1 MHEQRLA
8 GKAWA
13 ATGPAMTEPLLRMEH
28 ISKRFPGVVALDDV
42 SFEILPGEV
51 HGLLGENGAGKS
63 TLLKILS
70 GAYRPDAGSITL
82 AGEPLTLATPLDA
95 QRQGIV
101 TIYQEFNLIPTMSVA
116 ENMFLG
122 REPGRGPFVS
132 WKRMRDE
139 TAGILRRLGLDLD
152 PMMPVSD
159 LSVGEQQMVEI
170 ARALSMESRIIIMDE
185 PTSALSEQEV
195 ERLFRIVADLK
206 NRGLSIIYVTH
217 RLQEVMRICD
227 RVTVLRDGARVGGG
241 KVGDLGVD
249 DFIRMM
255 VGRSG
260 SQLFTRLRGHGE
272 PGPVVMKIEGLWRE
286 RDPANP
292 HATLLRDVSLEVR
305 AGEILGLAG
314 LMGAGRTELA
324 RCIFGADAHQR
335 GRIAIG
341 GEPVTIRSPV
351 DAIRHGIG
359 LVPEDR
365 KQQALFLD
373 LAVRHNLTISN
384 LKSLSWGRWFVN
396 EAAEAELV
404 EHYRKA
410 LDIRMGSPDAE
421 IAGLSGGNQQKV
433 VLARWLA
440 LRPKVLIVDEPTRGI
455 DIAAKAEVHQQL
467 DAMARRGI
475 AVIAISSELPEV
487 LAISDRVVTM
497 REGRITGGMPRER
510 ATEESL
516 MHLMAL
522 DLTGADMAGAG
533 MAGAAGASNEGR
545 I

>member
-1 MHEQRLA
+1 
-8 GKAWA
+8 
-13 ATGPAMTEPLLRMEH
+13 MTEPLLRMEH

-70 GAYRPDAGSITL
+70 GAYQPDAGTIALS
-82 AGEPLTLATPLDA
+82 GEAIVLPTPLDA

-101 TIYQEFNLIPTMSVA
+101 TIYQEFNLIPTMTLA

-122 REPGRGPFVS
+122 REPGRGPFIS
-132 WKRMRDE
+132 WKRMRE
-139 TAGILRRLGLDLD
+139 ATAEALGRLGLDLD

-185 PTSALSEQEV
+185 PTSALTEHEV
-195 ERLFRIVADLK
+195 DRLFRIIAELK
-206 NRGLSIIYVTH
+206 KRGISIVYVTH
-217 RLQEVMRICD
+217 RLQEVMQICD
-227 RVTVLRDGARVGGG
+227 RVTVLRDGAHVGGG
-241 KVGDLGVD
+241 KVGDLGID

-255 VGRSG
+255 VGRS
-260 SQLFTRLRGHGE
+260 SAQLFTRLGDLRA
-272 PGPVVMKIEGLWRE
+272 PGPVVLKIDGLWRE

-292 HATLLRDVSLEVR
+292 HATLLRDISLEVR

-314 LMGAGRTELA
+314 LMGAGRTEVA
-324 RCIFGADAHQR
+324 RCIFGADPHRR
-335 GRIAIG
+335 GTFYIDGA
-341 GEPVTIRSPV
+341 PVTVRSPI
-351 DAIRHGIG
+351 DAIKLGIG

-373 LAVRHNLTISN
+373 LAVRHNLAISS
-384 LKSLSWGRWFVN
+384 LKNLSWGRWFVSD
-396 EAAEAELV
+396 AAERELV
-404 EHYRKA
+404 ERFRKT
-410 LDIRMGSPDAE
+410 LDIRMASADTN
-421 IAGLSGGNQQKV
+421 IADLSGGNQQKV

-467 DAMARRGI
+467 DAMARSGI

-487 LAISDRVVTM
+487 LAISDRIVTM
-497 REGRITGGMPRER
+497 REGRITGGMPRDQ
-510 ATEESL
+510 ATEEAL
-516 MHLMAL
+516 MHLMAI
-522 DLTGADMAGAG
+522 DP
-533 MAGAAGASNEGR
+533 AAASRTLNASGSEGR

>member
-1 MHEQRLA
+1 
-8 GKAWA
+8 
-13 ATGPAMTEPLLRMEH
+13 MTEPLLRMEH

-70 GAYRPDAGSITL
+70 GAYQPDAGTITL
-82 AGEPLTLATPLDA
+82 GGKPIALPTPLDA

-101 TIYQEFNLIPTMSVA
+101 TIYQEFNLIPTMTVA

-122 REPGRGPFVS
+122 REPGSGPFIS
-132 WKRMRDE
+132 WKRMREE
-139 TAGILRRLGLDLD
+139 TAEALGRLGLDLD

-185 PTSALSEQEV
+185 PTSALTEHEV
-195 ERLFRIVADLK
+195 DRLFRIIADLK
-206 NRGLSIIYVTH
+206 KRGLSIIYVTH
-217 RLQEVMRICD
+217 RLQEVMQICD
-227 RVTVLRDGARVGGG
+227 RVSVLRDGIRIGGG
-241 KVGDLGVD
+241 KVGDLGLD

-260 SQLFTRLRGHGE
+260 AQLFTRLGDHRA
-272 PGPVVMKIEGLWRE
+272 PGAVVLKIDGLWRE
-286 RDPANP
+286 RDPTNP
-292 HATLLRDVSLEVR
+292 HATLLKDVSLEVR

-314 LMGAGRTELA
+314 LMGAGRTEVV
-324 RCIFGADAHQR
+324 RCIFGADPHHR
-335 GRIAIG
+335 GTVEIEG
-341 GEPVTIRSPV
+341 LPVTIRSPI

-373 LAVRHNLTISN
+373 LAVRHNLAISSLEN
-384 LKSLSWGRWFVN
+384 LSWARWFVN
-396 EAAEAELV
+396 DAAELELV
-404 EHYRKA
+404 EHYRKT
-410 LDIRMGSPDAE
+410 LDIRMASADAK
-421 IAGLSGGNQQKV
+421 IADLSGGNQQKV

-455 DIAAKAEVHQQL
+455 DIAAKAEVHHQL
-467 DAMARRGI
+467 DAMARSGI

-487 LAISDRVVTM
+487 LAISDRIVTM
-497 REGRITGGMPRER
+497 REGRITGGMPRDQ
-510 ATEESL
+510 ATEEAL
-516 MHLMAL
+516 MNLMAI
-522 DLTGADMAGAG
+522 DRSAASPAGN
-533 MAGAAGASNEGR
+533 ASGNEGR

>member
-1 MHEQRLA
+1 
-8 GKAWA
+8 
-13 ATGPAMTEPLLRMEH
+13 MTEPLLRMDH

-42 SFEILPGEV
+42 SFEIKPGEV

-70 GAYRPDAGSITL
+70 GAYQPDTGTIAL
-82 AGEPLTLATPLDA
+82 AGETVTLPTPLDA
-95 QRQGIV
+95 QRHGIV
-101 TIYQEFNLIPTMSVA
+101 TIYQEFNLIPTMSLA

-122 REPGRGPFVS
+122 REPGRGPFIS

-139 TAGILRRLGLDLD
+139 TAQALGRLGLDLD

-185 PTSALSEQEV
+185 PTSALTEHEV
-195 ERLFRIVADLK
+195 DRLFRIVADLK
-206 NRGLSIIYVTH
+206 AQGLSIIYVTH
-217 RLQEVMRICD
+217 RLQEVMQICD
-227 RVTVLRDGARVGGG
+227 RVTVLRDGVRVGGG
-241 KVGDLGVD
+241 KVGELGID

-255 VGRSG
+255 VGRS
-260 SQLFTRLRGHGE
+260 SAQLFTRLGDHRA

-286 RDPANP
+286 RDPTNP
-292 HATLLRDVSLEVR
+292 HATLLKDVSLDVR

-314 LMGAGRTELA
+314 LMGAGRTEVA
-324 RCIFGADAHQR
+324 RCIFGADPYRR
-335 GRIAIG
+335 GTVQIDG
-341 GEPVTIRSPV
+341 VPVTIRSPI

-373 LAVRHNLTISN
+373 LAVRHNLAISSLEN
-384 LKSLSWGRWFVN
+384 LSWGRWFVN
-396 EAAEAELV
+396 DAAERELV
-404 EHYRKA
+404 ERFRRS
-410 LDIRMGSPDAE
+410 LDIRMASAE
-421 IAGLSGGNQQKV
+421 TSIADLSGGNQQKV

-467 DAMARRGI
+467 DAMARSGI
-475 AVIAISSELPEV
+475 AIIAISSELPEV
-487 LAISDRVVTM
+487 LAISDRIITM
-497 REGRITGGMPRER
+497 REGRITGGMPRDL
-510 ATEESL
+510 ATEETL
-516 MHLMAL
+516 MHLMAI
-522 DLTGADMAGAG
+522 DPSAATQATGTGA
-533 MAGAAGASNEGR
+533 R

>member
-1 MHEQRLA
+1 
-8 GKAWA
+8 
-13 ATGPAMTEPLLRMEH
+13 MTEPLLRMDH

-42 SFEILPGEV
+42 SLDILPGEV

-70 GAYRPDAGSITL
+70 GAYQPDAGTIAL
-82 AGEPLTLATPLDA
+82 AGSPIALPTPLEA

-101 TIYQEFNLIPTMSVA
+101 TIYQEFNLIPTMTLA

-122 REPGRGPFVS
+122 REPGSGAFIS
-132 WKRMRDE
+132 WKRMRE
-139 TAGILRRLGLDLD
+139 GTAEALGRLGLDLD

-170 ARALSMESRIIIMDE
+170 ARALSMQSRIIIMDE
-185 PTSALSEQEV
+185 PTSALTEHEV
-195 ERLFRIVADLK
+195 ERLFGIIAELK
-206 NRGLSIIYVTH
+206 AQGLSIIYVTH
-217 RLQEVMRICD
+217 RLQEVMQICD
-227 RVTVLRDGARVGGG
+227 RVTVLRDGVRVGGG
-241 KVGDLGVD
+241 KVGDLGID

-255 VGRSG
+255 VGRSR
-260 SQLFTRLRGHGE
+260 SQLFTRLGDHRA
-272 PGPVVMKIEGLWRE
+272 PGPVVLRIEGLWRE

-292 HATLLRDVSLEVR
+292 HATLLRDINLEVR
-305 AGEILGLAG
+305 GGEILGLAG
-314 LMGAGRTELA
+314 LMGAGRTEVA
-324 RCIFGADAHQR
+324 RCIFGADPHRR
-335 GRIAIG
+335 GTISIEG
-341 GEPVTIRSPV
+341 SPVTIRSPI

-373 LAVRHNLTISN
+373 LAVRHNLAISSLEN
-384 LKSLSWGRWFVN
+384 LSWGRWFVN
-396 EAAEAELV
+396 DAAELELV
-404 EHYRKA
+404 ERFRKS
-410 LDIRMGSPDAE
+410 LDIRMASASTS
-421 IAGLSGGNQQKV
+421 IADLSGGNQQKV

-467 DAMARRGI
+467 DAMARSGI

-487 LAISDRVVTM
+487 LAISDRIVTM
-497 REGRITGGMPRER
+497 REGRITGGMPRDS
-510 ATEESL
+510 ATEEAL
-516 MHLMAL
+516 MHLMAIDHTAAL
-522 DLTGADMAGAG
+522 PAGNG
-533 MAGAAGASNEGR
+533 GR

>member
-1 MHEQRLA
+1 
-8 GKAWA
+8 
-13 ATGPAMTEPLLRMEH
+13 MTEPLLRMEH

-70 GAYRPDAGSITL
+70 GAYQPDAGTIAL
-82 AGEPLTLATPLDA
+82 AGEPITLPTPLDA

-116 ENMFLG
+116 ENMFLS
-122 REPGRGPFVS
+122 REPGSGLFIS
-132 WKRMRDE
+132 WKRMRE
-139 TAGILRRLGLDLD
+139 ATADALGRLGLDLD

-185 PTSALSEQEV
+185 PTSALTEHEV
-195 ERLFRIVADLK
+195 DRLFRIIAELK
-206 NRGLSIIYVTH
+206 SQGLSIIYVTH
-217 RLQEVMRICD
+217 RLQEVMQICD

-241 KVGDLGVD
+241 KVGDLGID

-255 VGRSG
+255 VGRS
-260 SQLFTRLRGHGE
+260 SAQLFTRLGDHRT
-272 PGPVVMKIEGLWRE
+272 PGAVVLKIEGLWRE
-286 RDPANP
+286 RDPTNP
-292 HATLLRDVSLEVR
+292 HATLLRDINLEVR

-314 LMGAGRTELA
+314 LMGAGRTEVA
-324 RCIFGADAHQR
+324 RCIFGADPHRR
-335 GRIAIG
+335 GAITIDG
-341 GEPVTIRSPV
+341 LPVSIRSPI
-351 DAIRHGIG
+351 DAIKLGIG

-373 LAVRHNLTISN
+373 LAVRHNLAISS
-384 LKSLSWGRWFVN
+384 LKNLSWGRWFVN
-396 EAAEAELV
+396 DGAERELV
-404 EHYRKA
+404 ERYRKA
-410 LDIRMGSPDAE
+410 LDIRMSSADTN
-421 IAGLSGGNQQKV
+421 IADLSGGNQQKV

-467 DAMARRGI
+467 DAMARSGI

-487 LAISDRVVTM
+487 LAISDRIVTM
-497 REGRITGGMPRER
+497 REGRITGGMPRNQ
-510 ATEESL
+510 ATEEGL
-516 MHLMAL
+516 MHLMAI
-522 DLTGADMAGAG
+522 DPAAAAPAG
-533 MAGAAGASNEGR
+533 NEGR